1 MKKIIAIQ
9 TARAGSKSVKKKNLI
24 RINGTPIFLH
34 SLKSAIDCKMI
45 NRVVCS
51 TNDKEIIRLSR
62 KYKYNI
68 IERPKFLSGDRAS
81 HFDTILANK
90 KINNGPKRCLST
102 CPKDAPKHHLMM
114 NPVWPWHQNYFKHRT
129 HTHLTGGKLF

>member
-81 HFDTILANK
+81 HFDTIKHALLESEK
-90 KINNGPKRCLST
+90 KSQHKFDIVILLLGNVVGVNSKVLSQS
-102 CPKDAPKHHLMM
+102 H
-114 NPVWPWHQNYFKHRT
+114 
-129 HTHLTGGKLF
+129 